1 MKPLF
6 IVDIDG
12 TVCDSADFVGK
23 LSKRFNTHVD
33 CWDDKQVRLFM
44 EEVSKRDVLPG
55 AEILCL
61 LMQRGLCDVI
71 FLTGR
76 SEKIG
81 RSLKLG
87 RRLTTLWLHNKL
99 HMPKDVRLFM
109 RPPGDLRAP
118 DVIKFDVFQKQINS
132 TLPTL
137 HRRPFLVFLD
147 DDTKVLSRYASY
159 GLTLKSPECWGALQH
174 YWLKDDVSKIVE

>member
-1 MKPLF
+1 MKPLLV
-6 IVDIDG
+6 VDIDG
-12 TVCDSADFVGK
+12 TVCDSADFVGQ
-23 LSKRFNTHVD
+23 LSKRFCTHVD

-44 EEVSKRDVLPG
+44 EEVTKREVLPG
-55 AEILCL
+55 AEILSL
-61 LMQRGLCDVI
+61 LMRRGFCDVI

-87 RRLTTLWLHNKL
+87 RRLTTSWLHHKL
-99 HMPKDVRLFM
+99 QMPRDVRLFM
-109 RPPGDLRAP
+109 RPPGDMRAP
-118 DVIKFDVFQKQINS
+118 DVIKFDVFQKQII
-132 TLPTL
+132 PTL
-137 HRRPFLVFLD
+137 HRRPFFVFLD

-174 YWLKDDVSKIVE
+174 YWLKDDTSKIVK